1 MAASSACCLPSA
13 PEAPDPMRSLRTPSA
28 AAAIRSHSLATHYLI
43 ASMRFVLSVGI
54 MVAYYLAV
62 PAVVRGAEP
71 WTLDRAVE
79 TALKN
84 SPDARI
90 ARQRSEGAAA
100 VIEQAR
106 SAWLPQVSVS
116 GRYLDTNSPMMAFG
130 SILNQRAFNFGL
142 DFNHPGRIDD
152 LNATGTVAYNLYS
165 GGRASAGLSAAKSGA
180 LAADQDLRAAQ
191 QQLGRDVVK
200 AYLAIRKA
208 REAVGAVEAGV
219 KAYEAA
225 VAAARARFDAGQML
239 KADLLSLEVQLA
251 QTQENL
257 AAARHGAA
265 LAERAF
271 RFVLGLDASAEAVEL
286 ADNDPAL
293 ARLAMPDT
301 GDFSQRAELVGL
313 RERIRAAEAMVR
325 AARGGRLPT
334 VNAFAS
340 YQYDQG
346 WQLDHHGDSWMAG
359 VSVDLS
365 VFDGGKTSGKIRQA
379 SAELAQVKE
388 MLRKATLGIGL
399 DVEQARLAHE
409 DAVERLTVSARAVEQ
424 AEESA
429 MLTRARFEKGAV
441 LVADVI
447 GVEGRLIEARMCRAV
462 AAADE
467 RIALADLRCA
477 LGLPTFD
484 QS

>member
-1 MAASSACCLPSA
+1 MPSSGIPTAASASR
-13 PEAPDPMRSLRTPSA
+13 PDAFVTDYVTT
-28 AAAIRSHSLATHYLI
+28 AIRFALNA
-43 ASMRFVLSVGI
+43 GI
-54 MVAYYLAV
+54 VVSCYLAV
-62 PAVVRGAEP
+62 TVSARGAEP
-71 WTLDRAVE
+71 WTLDRAVV

-90 ARQRSEGAAA
+90 ARERSEGAQA

-130 SILNQRAFNFGL
+130 SILNERAFNFAL

-180 LAADQDLRAAQ
+180 LAAKQDLLAAQ
-191 QQLGRDVVK
+191 EQLGRDVVK
-200 AYLAIRKA
+200 AYLSIRKA
-208 REAVGAVEAGV
+208 REAVGAIEAGV

-257 AAARHGAA
+257 SSARHGAA
-265 LAERAF
+265 LAEHAF

-286 ADNDPAL
+286 ATDDPAV
-293 ARLAMPDT
+293 AGLAMPGT
-301 GDFSQRAELVGL
+301 GDFSQRPELAGL
-313 RERIRAAEAMVR
+313 RERIHAAEAMVR

-346 WQLDHHGDSWMAG
+346 WQLDRHADSWMAG
-359 VSVDLS
+359 VSVDLN
-365 VFDGGKTSGKIRQA
+365 VFDGGQTSGKIRQT

-388 MLRKATLGIGL
+388 MLRKATLGIEL
-399 DVEQARLAHE
+399 EVEQARLAHE
-409 DAVERLTVSARAVEQ
+409 DAVERLAVNARAVEQ

-441 LVADVI
+441 LIADLI
-447 GVEGRLIEARMCRAV
+447 GVEGRLIEARMRRAV

-467 RIALADLRCA
+467 RIALAELRCA
-477 LGLPTFD
+477 LGLPLFT
-484 QS
+484 STL

>member
-1 MAASSACCLPSA
+1 MSANHF
-13 PEAPDPMRSLRTPSA
+13 T
-28 AAAIRSHSLATHYLI
+28 I
-43 ASMRFVLSVGI
+43 AMRFAVGI
-54 MVAYYLAV
+54 GIVVAYYLGV

-71 WTLDRAVE
+71 WTLDRAVA

-90 ARQRSEGAAA
+90 ARQRSEGAEAM
-100 VIEQAR
+100 IEQAR

-116 GRYLDTNSPMMAFG
+116 GRYMDTNSPMMAFG

-180 LAADQDLRAAQ
+180 LAAEQDLRAAQ
-191 QQLGRDVVK
+191 EQLGRDVVK
-200 AYLAIRKA
+200 AYLGIRNA
-208 REAVGAVEAGV
+208 REAVDAIAAGV

-225 VAAARARFDAGQML
+225 VTAARARFDAGQML
-239 KADLLSLEVQLA
+239 KSDLLSLEVQVA
-251 QTQENL
+251 QTRENL
-257 AAARHGAA
+257 SAARHGAA

-271 RFVLGLDASAEAVEL
+271 RFVLGLDASADAVEL
-286 ADNDPAL
+286 AADDPAL
-293 ARLAMPDT
+293 ASLAMPDT
-301 GDFSQRAELVGL
+301 GDFSQRPELAGL

-359 VSVDLS
+359 VSVDLN
-365 VFDGGKTSGKIRQA
+365 VFDGGQTSGKIRQA
-379 SAELAQVKE
+379 SADLAQVKE

-399 DVEQARLAHE
+399 EVEQARLAHD
-409 DAVERLTVSARAVEQ
+409 DAVERLAVSTRSVEQ
-424 AEESA
+424 ADESA
-429 MLTRARFEKGAV
+429 MLTRARFEKGDV
-441 LVADVI
+441 LIADLI
-447 GVEGRLIEARMCRAV
+447 GVEGRLIEARMRRAV

-467 RIALADLRCA
+467 RIALAELRCA
-477 LGLPTFD
+477 LGLPLFT
-484 QS
+484 STL

>member
-1 MAASSACCLPSA
+1 
-13 PEAPDPMRSLRTPSA
+13 MRSLRTPSTA
-28 AAAIRSHSLATHYLI
+28 AANPSDWLATNHVATAIRLA
-43 ASMRFVLSVGI
+43 LSVGI
-54 MVAYYLAV
+54 VVAYYLAV
-62 PAVVRGAEP
+62 PAVVHGAEP
-71 WTLDRAVE
+71 WTLDRAVA

-90 ARQRSEGAAA
+90 ARQRSEGAEAM
-100 VIEQAR
+100 IEQAR

-116 GRYLDTNSPMMAFG
+116 GRYMDTNSPMMAFG
-130 SILNQRAFNFGL
+130 AILNQRAFNFGL

-180 LAADQDLRAAQ
+180 LAAEQDLLAAQ

-200 AYLAIRKA
+200 AYLSIRKA
-208 REAVGAVEAGV
+208 REAVGAVEGGV

-239 KADLLSLEVQLA
+239 KSDLLSLEVQLA

-257 AAARHGAA
+257 STARHGAA

-271 RFVLGLDASAEAVEL
+271 RFVLGLDASADAVEL
-286 ADNDPAL
+286 AADDPAL
-293 ARLAMPDT
+293 ASLAMPDT
-301 GDFSQRAELVGL
+301 GDFSQRPELVGL

-325 AARGGRLPT
+325 VARGGHRPT

-346 WQLDHHGDSWMAG
+346 WQLDSHGDSWMAG
-359 VSVDLS
+359 VSVDLN
-365 VFDGGKTSGKIRQA
+365 VFDGGQTSGKIRQA
-379 SAELAQVKE
+379 RAELAQVKE

-399 DVEQARLAHE
+399 EAEQARLAHE
-409 DAVERLTVSARAVEQ
+409 DAVERLTVSTRAVEQ
-424 AEESA
+424 ADESA
-429 MLTRARFEKGAV
+429 VLTRARFEKGAV
-441 LVADVI
+441 LIADLI
-447 GVEGRLIEARMCRAV
+447 GVEGRLIEARMRRAV

-467 RIALADLRCA
+467 RIALAELRCA
-477 LGLPTFD
+477 LGLPLFT
-484 QS
+484 STL

>member
-1 MAASSACCLPSA
+1 MP
-13 PEAPDPMRSLRTPSA
+13 SLRPTIA
-28 AAAIRSHSLATHYLI
+28 AAASRPETLVTDYVTTAIRFALGAGIVIACYLA
-43 ASMRFVLSVGI
+43 
-54 MVAYYLAV
+54 AV
-62 PAVVRGAEP
+62 PAGHGAEP

-90 ARQRSEGAAA
+90 ARQRSEGAQA

-116 GRYLDTNSPMMAFG
+116 GRYLDTNSPMIAFG
-130 SILNQRAFNFGL
+130 SILNQRAFSFGL
-142 DFNHPGRIDD
+142 DFNRPGRIDD

-180 LAADQDLRAAQ
+180 LAAGQDFRAAQ

-200 AYLAIRKA
+200 AFLSIRKA
-208 REAVGAVEAGV
+208 REALGAVEAGV

-225 VAAARARFDAGQML
+225 VRAARARFDAGQML

-257 AAARHGAA
+257 AAARHGSA

-286 ADNDPAL
+286 ADDDPAL

-301 GDFSQRAELVGL
+301 GDFSNRPELTGL
-313 RERIRAAEAMVR
+313 RERIRAAEALVR
-325 AARGGRLPT
+325 AARGQRLPT

-346 WQLDHHGDSWMAG
+346 WQLDRHADSWMAG
-359 VSVDLS
+359 VSVDLN
-365 VFDGGKTSGKIRQA
+365 VFDGGQTSGKIRQA

-388 MLRKATLGIGL
+388 MLRRATLGIGL
-399 DVEQARLAHE
+399 EVEQARLAHE
-409 DAVERLTVSARAVEQ
+409 EAVERLSVSARAVDQ

-429 MLTRARFEKGAV
+429 MLTRARFDKGAV
-441 LVADVI
+441 LIADVI
-447 GVEGRLIEARMCRAV
+447 GVEGRLIEARMRHAV

-477 LGLPTFD
+477 LGLPPFD

>member
-1 MAASSACCLPSA
+1 MTSFRTAS
-13 PEAPDPMRSLRTPSA
+13 TA
-28 AAAIRSHSLATHYLI
+28 AATRFDWLVSNHALI
-43 ASMRFVLSVGI
+43 AMRLALSVGI
-54 MVAYYLAV
+54 VVAYYLAV
-62 PAVVRGAEP
+62 PAVVHSAEP

-90 ARQRSEGAAA
+90 ARQRSEGAEAM
-100 VIEQAR
+100 IEQAR

-116 GRYLDTNSPMMAFG
+116 GRYMDTNSPMMAFG
-130 SILNQRAFNFGL
+130 SILNQRAFNFAL

-180 LAADQDLRAAQ
+180 LAAGQDLRVAQ
-191 QQLGRDVVK
+191 EQLGRDVVK
-200 AYLAIRKA
+200 AYLSIRKV
-208 REAVGAVEAGV
+208 REAVGAIEAGV

-225 VAAARARFDAGQML
+225 VKAARARFDAGQML

-257 AAARHGAA
+257 SAARHGAA

-271 RFVLGLDASAEAVEL
+271 RFVLGLDAPAETVEL
-286 ADNDPAL
+286 AADDPAL
-293 ARLAMPDT
+293 ASLAMPGS
-301 GDFSQRAELVGL
+301 GDFSQRPELAGL

-325 AARGGRLPT
+325 MARGGHRPT

-359 VSVDLS
+359 VSVDLN
-365 VFDGGKTSGKIRQA
+365 VFDGGQTSGKIRQA

-399 DVEQARLAHE
+399 EVEQARLAHE
-409 DAVERLTVSARAVEQ
+409 DAVERLTVSTRAVEQ
-424 AEESA
+424 ADESA
-429 MLTRARFEKGAV
+429 TLTRARFEKGAV
-441 LVADVI
+441 LIADLI
-447 GVEGRLIEARMCRAV
+447 GVEGRLIEARMRRAV

-467 RIALADLRCA
+467 RIALAELRCA
-477 LGLPTFD
+477 LGLPLFT
-484 QS
+484 STL

>member
-1 MAASSACCLPSA
+1 MPSSGIPTADSASR
-13 PEAPDPMRSLRTPSA
+13 PDAFVTDYVTT
-28 AAAIRSHSLATHYLI
+28 AIRFA
-43 ASMRFVLSVGI
+43 LSAGI
-54 MVAYYLAV
+54 VVACYLAV
-62 PAVVRGAEP
+62 TVSARGAEP

-90 ARQRSEGAAA
+90 ARERSEGAQA

-130 SILNQRAFNFGL
+130 SILNQRAFNFAL

-180 LAADQDLRAAQ
+180 LAAGQDLRAAQ

-200 AYLAIRKA
+200 AYLSIRKA
-208 REAVGAVEAGV
+208 REAVGAIEAGV

-257 AAARHGAA
+257 SSARHGAV

-286 ADNDPAL
+286 AADDPAV
-293 ARLAMPDT
+293 AGLAMPDT
-301 GDFSQRAELVGL
+301 GDFSNRPELAGL
-313 RERIRAAEAMVR
+313 RERIRAAESMVR
-325 AARGGRLPT
+325 AARGQRLPT

-359 VSVDLS
+359 VSVDLN
-365 VFDGGKTSGKIRQA
+365 VFDGGQTSGKIRQA

-388 MLRKATLGIGL
+388 MLRKATLGVGL
-399 DVEQARLAHE
+399 EVEQARLAHE
-409 DAVERLTVSARAVEQ
+409 DAIERLTVSTRAVEQ
-424 AEESA
+424 ADESA
-429 MLTRARFEKGAV
+429 TLTRARFEKGAV
-441 LVADVI
+441 LIADLI
-447 GVEGRLIEARMCRAV
+447 GVEGRLIEARMRRAV
-462 AAADE
+462 AVADE
-467 RIALADLRCA
+467 RIALAELRCA
-477 LGLPTFD
+477 LGLTPFD